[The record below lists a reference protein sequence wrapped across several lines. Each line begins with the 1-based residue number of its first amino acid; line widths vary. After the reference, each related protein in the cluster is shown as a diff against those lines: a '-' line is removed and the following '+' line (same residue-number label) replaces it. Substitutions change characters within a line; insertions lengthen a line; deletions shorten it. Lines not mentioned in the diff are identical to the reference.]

1 MLQNEPLGNALKQ
14 TEDLGRNSKNQ
25 VGLGCTFLC
34 LRYVRWRTDAF
45 YWICHYLSNLTEENF
60 LMTVIDNVDTYKQ
73 TAENNLIHFY
83 ARLQTKVHDAENVTQ
98 EVADKTRKAAVYGVL
113 WLFI

>member
-1 MLQNEPLGNALKQ
+1 
-14 TEDLGRNSKNQ
+14 
-25 VGLGCTFLC
+25 
-34 LRYVRWRTDAF
+34 
-45 YWICHYLSNLTEENF
+45 
-60 LMTVIDNVDTYKQ
+60 MTVIDNVDTYKQ

-83 ARLQTKVHDAENVTQ
+83 SRLQTKVHDAENVTQ